1 MEGEGAS
8 QLSARA
14 SPASLPSPWLC
25 ICSQGSPTLLA
36 HSPASEQN
44 RNPEAEETFYLLL
57 LWRPLELLS
66 EQLSF
71 KS

>member
-1 MEGEGAS
+1 MEGEEQAS
-8 QLSARA
+8 SQHELAQPACPVLGSVSAARA
-14 SPASLPSPWLC
+14 P
-25 ICSQGSPTLLA
+25 PTLLA
-36 HSPASEQN
+36 HSPASEQS
-44 RNPEAEETFYLLL
+44 RDPETEETFYLLL